1 MPLREPNMPP
11 AVDSPRL
18 IMSKLLT
25 SLRGRGGGGAKTQVL
40 CQGWQGKELW
50 DAAHL
55 SQHCPNLPIVMTDHF
70 GSCHSEQPPQHSLIM

>member
-25 SLRGRGGGGAKTQVL
+25 SLRGRGGGGGRKLRFCVR
-40 CQGWQGKELW
+40 GGKGRN
-50 DAAHL
+50 
-55 SQHCPNLPIVMTDHF
+55 SGMRPI
-70 GSCHSEQPPQHSLIM
+70 